1 MGHLSTIGIRSSNAF
16 KLTVRCVG
24 SCSPLDSNSWFKGC
38 LNRENKGTNT
48 WILLSSP
55 ELAWFQC
62 THAWPAALAWKFC
75 DNSGVIP
82 LQFITCKCLEFWS
95 LPWSSLQGQSA
106 LKFISF
112 FFIFSV
118 QKEPNSVLPL
128 EWEQSEYQHSD
139 PVVFF
144 VTWTRKGMTISCC
157 WLCKAI
163 KYSLICGFFA
173 AQ

>member
-112 FFIFSV
+112 FLYSV
-118 QKEPNSVLPL
+118 YKRNQILFFPWNGSSQNISTQIQLCSLWLELGKEWQFHVAGFAR
-128 EWEQSEYQHSD
+128 QSNI
-139 PVVFF
+139 P
-144 VTWTRKGMTISCC
+144 
-157 WLCKAI
+157 
-163 KYSLICGFFA
+163 
-173 AQ
+173 

>member
-1 MGHLSTIGIRSSNAF
+1 MHLSWRYVVLEAVLLWTRIPDSKAVWTGRTKVQTPGF
-16 KLTVRCVG
+16 
-24 SCSPLDSNSWFKGC
+24 CSAV
-38 LNRENKGTNT
+38 LNWCG
-48 WILLSSP
+48 
-55 ELAWFQC
+55 FQC
-62 THAWPAALAWKFC
+62 THAWPVALVWRFC

-144 VTWTRKGMTISCC
+144 VTWARKGMTISCC